1 MRRRVQHACFAILPW
16 LWLSLGGACSVLAQQ
31 VVDRIAARVEEE
43 IILQSDVEQ
52 LARYQLLVD
61 GKAESEVQI
70 LDRLIDQW
78 IVRKEAE
85 ASHFPGPVKAD
96 VDRGIQRLER
106 SFARKEDFDSQRE
119 KAGISE
125 AELRQIVTAQAY
137 LSNYL
142 DSRFR
147 PTVQVDEQAI
157 QDFYNQALIP
167 RAKARGQEPPS
178 LDAARDLIQEALTQ
192 RGINEQADRWLKE
205 SRGRLHIAKFPD
217 EGAK

>member
-1 MRRRVQHACFAILPW
+1 MRTRKQRGLFAALLWLTASTACFA
-16 LWLSLGGACSVLAQQ
+16 GQQ
-31 VVDRIAARVEEE
+31 TVVDRVVGRVEED

-61 GKAESEVQI
+61 GKSESEAQI

-96 VDRGIQRLER
+96 VDRGLQRLER
-106 SFARKEDFDSQRE
+106 SFAKKGDFDAQRE

-125 AELRQIVTAQAY
+125 MELQQIVTAQAY

-147 PTVQVDEQAI
+147 PTVQVDERAI
-157 QDFYNQALIP
+157 QDFYNQTVIP

-178 LDAARDLIQEALTQ
+178 FDAARDLIQEVLTQ
-192 RGINEQADRWLKE
+192 RGINDQADKWLKE
-205 SRGRLHIAKFPD
+205 SRTRLSITKFSN
-217 EGAK
+217 EGGA

>member
-1 MRRRVQHACFAILPW
+1 MRTRRQRGTFAAL
-16 LWLSLGGACSVLAQQ
+16 LWLSASAAGFARPQK
-31 VVDRIAARVEEE
+31 VVDRVVARVEED
-43 IILQSDVEQ
+43 IVLQSDVEE

-61 GKAESEVQI
+61 GKSESEAQI

-85 ASHFPGPVKAD
+85 ASHFPGPLKAD
-96 VDRGIQRLER
+96 VDRGLQRLER
-106 SFARKEDFDSQRE
+106 SFAKKDDFDAQRE

-125 AELRQIVTAQAY
+125 TELRQIVTAQAY

-157 QDFYNQALIP
+157 QDFYNQAVIP

-178 LDAARDLIQEALTQ
+178 FDAARDLIQEVLTQ
-192 RGINEQADRWLKE
+192 RGINEQADKWLKE
-205 SRGRLHIAKFPD
+205 SRTRLSITKFLN
-217 EGAK
+217 EGGA

>member
-1 MRRRVQHACFAILPW
+1 MRTRRQCGLFAALLWLSGSAACFARP
-16 LWLSLGGACSVLAQQ
+16 QK
-31 VVDRIAARVEEE
+31 VVDRVVARVEED

-61 GKAESEVQI
+61 GKSESEEQI

-85 ASHFPGPVKAD
+85 ASHFPGPLKAD
-96 VDRGIQRLER
+96 VDRGLQRLER
-106 SFARKEDFDSQRE
+106 SFAKKDDFDAQRE

-178 LDAARDLIQEALTQ
+178 FDAARDLIQEVLTQ
-192 RGINEQADRWLKE
+192 RGINEQADKWLKE
-205 SRGRLHIAKFPD
+205 SRTRLSITKFLN
-217 EGAK
+217 EGGA

>member
-1 MRRRVQHACFAILPW
+1 MRARRKHGLLAALFL
-16 LWLSLGGACSVLAQQ
+16 LSAGRTGVARAQK
-31 VVDRIAARVEEE
+31 VVDRVVARVEEE
-43 IILQSDVEQ
+43 IILQSDIDQ
-52 LARYQLLVD
+52 LARYQVLVD
-61 GKAESEVQI
+61 GKSESEAQI

-85 ASHFPGPVKAD
+85 ASRFPPGSD
-96 VDRGIQRLER
+96 VDVERGMLRLER
-106 SFARKEDFDSQRE
+106 SFAKKEDFDEQRE

-125 AELRQIVTAQAY
+125 AELKQIVTAQAY

-147 PTVQVDEQAI
+147 PTVQVNEQAI
-157 QDFYNQALIP
+157 QDFYNQAVIP

-178 LDAARDLIQEALTQ
+178 FDAARDLIQEVLIQ

-205 SRGRLHIAKFPD
+205 SRARLSITKFLN
-217 EGAK
+217 EGGA

>member
-1 MRRRVQHACFAILPW
+1 MGARKHRGLFAVLLLLSASVVCFAR
-16 LWLSLGGACSVLAQQ
+16 QQ
-31 VVDRIAARVEEE
+31 KVVDRVVARVEED

-52 LARYQLLVD
+52 LARYQILVD
-61 GKAESEVQI
+61 GKSESETRI

-96 VDRGIQRLER
+96 VDRGLQRLER
-106 SFARKEDFDSQRE
+106 SFAKKEDFDAQRK

-125 AELRQIVTAQAY
+125 GELLQIVTAQAY

-147 PTVQVDEQAI
+147 PTVQVDEKAI
-157 QDFYNQALIP
+157 QDFYDTAVIP

-178 LDAARDLIQEALTQ
+178 FDAARDLIQEALTE
-192 RGINEQADRWLKE
+192 RGINEQADKWLTE
-205 SRGRLHIAKFPD
+205 SRTRLSITKFSN
-217 EGAK
+217 EGGA

>member
-1 MRRRVQHACFAILPW
+1 MWTRRQRGLFAAL
-16 LWLSLGGACSVLAQQ
+16 LWLSASAGCFARHQK
-31 VVDRIAARVEEE
+31 VVDRVVARVEED

-61 GKAESEVQI
+61 GKSESEAQI

-85 ASHFPGPVKAD
+85 ASHFPGPLKAD
-96 VDRGIQRLER
+96 VDRGLQRLER
-106 SFARKEDFDSQRE
+106 SFAKKDDFDAQRE

-157 QDFYNQALIP
+157 QDFYNQAVIP

-178 LDAARDLIQEALTQ
+178 FDAARDLIQEVLTQ
-192 RGINEQADRWLKE
+192 RGINEQADKWLKE
-205 SRGRLHIAKFPD
+205 SRTRLSITKFLN
-217 EGAK
+217 EGGA

>member
-1 MRRRVQHACFAILPW
+1 MRIRRHHGIFAAL
-16 LWLSLGGACSVLAQQ
+16 LLLGAGAARAQQ
-31 VVDRIAARVEEE
+31 VVDRIVARVEEE
-43 IILQSDVEQ
+43 IILQSDVDQ
-52 LARYQLLVD
+52 LARYQRLVD
-61 GKAESEVQI
+61 GKSESEAQI

-85 ASHFPGPVKAD
+85 ASRFPAATD
-96 VDRGIQRLER
+96 VDVERGLQRLER
-106 SFARKEDFDSQRE
+106 SFRTKEDFVAQRE

-125 AELRQIVTAQAY
+125 AELRQIVTAEAY

-157 QDFYNQALIP
+157 QDFYHQALIP

-178 LDAARDLIQEALTQ
+178 FDAARDLIQEVLIQ
-192 RGINEQADRWLKE
+192 KGINEQADKWLKE
-205 SRGRLHIAKFPD
+205 SRTRLSIRKFTLED
-217 EGAK
+217 GG

>member
-1 MRRRVQHACFAILPW
+1 MQRRRLRACFVFLPW
-16 LWLSLGGACSVLAQQ
+16 LWLSLCGACSVWPQQ
-31 VVDRIAARVEEE
+31 VVDRIVARVDEE
-43 IILQSDVEQ
+43 IILQSDIEK

-61 GKAESEVQI
+61 GKPESEAQI

-96 VDRGIQRLER
+96 VDRGMQRLER
-106 SFARKEDFDSQRE
+106 SFAKKEDFEAQRE

-125 AELRQIVTAQAY
+125 AQLRQIVTAQTY

-147 PTVQVDEQAI
+147 PSVQVDEQAI
-157 QDFYNQALIP
+157 SDFYQNTLIP

-178 LDAARDLIQEALTQ
+178 FDTARDLIQEVLIQ
-192 RGINEQADRWLKE
+192 RGINEQADKWLKE
-205 SRGRLHIAKFPD
+205 SRTRLSIMKFLN
-217 EGAK
+217 EGGA

>member
-1 MRRRVQHACFAILPW
+1 MGARKHRGLFAVLLLLSASVVCFA
-16 LWLSLGGACSVLAQQ
+16 QQ
-31 VVDRIAARVEEE
+31 QKVVDRVVARVEED

-52 LARYQLLVD
+52 LARYQILVD
-61 GKAESEVQI
+61 GKSESETQI

-96 VDRGIQRLER
+96 VDRGLQRLER
-106 SFARKEDFDSQRE
+106 SFAKKEDFDAQRK

-125 AELRQIVTAQAY
+125 GELLQIVTAQAY

-147 PTVQVDEQAI
+147 PTVQVDEKAI
-157 QDFYNQALIP
+157 QDFYDTAVIP

-178 LDAARDLIQEALTQ
+178 FDAARDLIQEVLTQ
-192 RGINEQADRWLKE
+192 RGINEQADKWLKE
-205 SRGRLHIAKFPD
+205 SRTRLSITKFMN
-217 EGAK
+217 EGGA

>member
-1 MRRRVQHACFAILPW
+1 MPRARQRGLFAL
-16 LWLSLGGACSVLAQQ
+16 LVLLSPGGTTAAGAQK
-31 VVDRIAARVEEE
+31 VVDRVVARVEEE

-52 LARYQLLVD
+52 LAKYQLLLD
-61 GKAESEVQI
+61 GKSESDAQI

-85 ASHFPGPVKAD
+85 ASRFPEASDAD
-96 VDRGIQRLER
+96 VERGMLLLER
-106 SFARKEDFDSQRE
+106 SFAKKEEFVAQRE

-125 AELRQIVTAQAY
+125 AELKQIVIAQAY

-157 QDFYNQALIP
+157 QDYYNQVVIQ

-178 LDAARDLIQEALTQ
+178 FDVARDLIQEVLIQ
-192 RGINEQADRWLKE
+192 RGINEQSDKWLKE
-205 SRGRLHIAKFPD
+205 SRTRLSITKFLP
-217 EGAK
+217 EGGA

>member
-1 MRRRVQHACFAILPW
+1 MRWRRHGVKIAALMV
-16 LWLSLGGACSVLAQQ
+16 LTGGGVWPARAQK
-31 VVDRIAARVEEE
+31 VVDRIVARVEEE
-43 IILQSDVEQ
+43 VILQSDIEQ

-61 GKAESEVQI
+61 GKAESDAAI

-85 ASHFPGPVKAD
+85 ASRFPAASDLD
-96 VDRGIQRLER
+96 VERGMQRLMR
-106 SFARKEDFDSQRE
+106 SFAKPEDFEAQRE
-119 KAGISE
+119 KSGLSE
-125 AELRQIVTAQAY
+125 ADVRQIVTAQAF

-157 QDFYNQALIP
+157 KDFYEEAVIP

-178 LDAARDLIQEALTQ
+178 FETARDVIQEALIQ
-192 RGINEQADRWLKE
+192 KGINEQADKWLKE
-205 SRGRLHIAKFPD
+205 SRDRLSITKLLSESGR
-217 EGAK
+217 